1 MTIDLDCRHC
11 QPSVG
16 SSLLRR
22 LTLFPLLLLLL
33 LAVLFP
39 VPQTVDLRKGEHK
52 QPAHLAR
59 QPFGQVPALE
69 DGDFSLYESR
79 AIARY
84 VNDTRGGKLT
94 PVDPKKRALME
105 QWISLEQGTIT
116 PEFATIVFQRVFAP
130 KFGMTTDEAAVKAA
144 ADKVAQGLD
153 IMDAHLGK
161 NEYLAGEQFTIADVF
176 FIPYFALTLYT
187 PEATLITSRPN
198 IDAWFKKITARPSW
212 AKVQTYNEFA
222 KQ

>member
-1 MTIDLDCRHC
+1 M
-11 QPSVG
+11 
-16 SSLLRR
+16 
-22 LTLFPLLLLLL
+22 
-33 LAVLFP
+33 
-39 VPQTVDLRKGEHK
+39 
-52 QPAHLAR
+52 
-59 QPFGQVPALE
+59 PALE
-69 DGDFSLYESR
+69 DGDFKLYESR

-84 VNDTRGGKLT
+84 VNETRGGKLT
-94 PVDPKKRALME
+94 PSDPKKRAVME

-144 ADKVAQGLD
+144 ADKAALGLD
-153 IMDAHLGK
+153 VLEAHLAK
-161 NEYLAGEQFTIADVF
+161 NEYLAGDEFSLADVF

-187 PEATLITSRPN
+187 PEATLITSRPH